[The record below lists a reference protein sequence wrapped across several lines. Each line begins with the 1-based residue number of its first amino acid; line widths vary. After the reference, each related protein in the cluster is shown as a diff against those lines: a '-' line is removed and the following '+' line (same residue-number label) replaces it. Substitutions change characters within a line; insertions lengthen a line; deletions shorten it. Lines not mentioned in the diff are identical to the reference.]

1 MLDQPVGS
9 LPYLGGGARASTSM
23 HAMLCTM
30 TGVFAADVFSVA
42 RHIRQRLGQVDPRKL
57 QKLVYY
63 VQAWSL
69 VWRHRPAFGER
80 IEAWV
85 EGPVSPDLWADG
97 IQRTGRVREARE
109 LSPEDR
115 AHVDRVLE
123 VYGAMSTREL
133 IDLSHEE
140 RPWLDA
146 RGSLPASV
154 RSQVEVRQDA
164 MAAFYAEQWR
174 NAEADRETIERPSF
188 SGSAEELDAILAR

>member
-1 MLDQPVGS
+1 MDDVPT
-9 LPYLGGGARASTSM
+9 P
-23 HAMLCTM
+23 
-30 TGVFAADVFSVA
+30 DVFSVA
-42 RHIRQRLGQVDPRKL
+42 RHIRQRLARVDPRKL

-63 VQAWSL
+63 AQAWSL
-69 VWRHRPAFGER
+69 VWRRRPAFGER

-85 EGPVSPDLWADG
+85 DGPVNPDLWTDG
-97 IQRTGRVREARE
+97 IQRTGRVRAAAE

-146 RGSLPASV
+146 RGSLPASA
-154 RSQVEVRQDA
+154 RSHIEIRQDA
-164 MAAFYAEQWR
+164 MAAFYSERWREAET
-174 NAEADRETIERPSF
+174 DREAIERPTF
-188 SGSAEELDAILAR
+188 SGSTDELEAILPR